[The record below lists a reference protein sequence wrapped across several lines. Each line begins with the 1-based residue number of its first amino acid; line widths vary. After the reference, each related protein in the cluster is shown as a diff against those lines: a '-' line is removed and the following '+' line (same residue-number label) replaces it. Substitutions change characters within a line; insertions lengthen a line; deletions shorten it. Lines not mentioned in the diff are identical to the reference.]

1 MSIITDVYAREVLD
15 SRGNPTLEVEVYT
28 ESGAH
33 GRGMVPSGASTGEHE
48 AVELRDGDKSRYG
61 GLGTQKAV
69 DNVNNIIAEAIIGYD
84 VRDQQAIDRAMI
96 ALDGTPNKGK
106 LGANAILGVS
116 IAVARAAADYLEIPL
131 YSYLGGFNTKVLP
144 TPMMNI
150 INGGSHSDAPIAFQE
165 FMIVPAG
172 APTFKE
178 ALRWGAE
185 IFHALKKI
193 LKGRGLETA
202 VGDEGGFAPRFD
214 GTEDGV
220 ETIIAAIEA
229 AGYVPGKDV
238 FIGFDCAS
246 SEFYDKERKVYDY
259 TKFEG
264 EGAAVRTAAEQI
276 DYLEELVNK
285 YPIITIEDGM
295 DENDWDGWKALTE
308 RLGGKV
314 QLVGDDFFV
323 TNTAYL
329 ERGIAEGAAVRT
341 SAEQID
347 YLEELVNK
355 YPIITIED
363 GMDENDW
370 DGWKALTERL
380 GKKLQL
386 VGDDFFVTNTDYLAR
401 GIQEGAA
408 NSILIKVNQI
418 GTLTE
423 TFEAIEMA
431 KEAGYTAVVS
441 HRSGETEDSTI
452 ADIAVATNAG
462 QIKTGSLSRTDRIAK
477 YNQLLRIEDQLG
489 EVAEYR
495 GLKSFYNLKK

>member
-28 ESGAH
+28 ESGAF

-295 DENDWDGWKALTE
+295 DENDWDGWKILTE
-308 RLGGKV
+308 KLGKST
-314 QLVGDDFFV
+314 QLVGDDLFV
-323 TNTAYL
+323 TNVEFL
-329 ERGIAEGAAVRT
+329 RKGIH
-341 SAEQID
+341 
-347 YLEELVNK
+347 
-355 YPIITIED
+355 
-363 GMDENDW
+363 
-370 DGWKALTERL
+370 L
-380 GKKLQL
+380 G
-386 VGDDFFVTNTDYLAR
+386 VG
-401 GIQEGAA
+401 
-408 NSILIKVNQI
+408 NSILVKVNQI
-418 GTLTE
+418 GSLTE
-423 TFEAIEMA
+423 TLDAVELAM
-431 KEAGYTAVVS
+431 GNRYTAVIS
-441 HRSGETEDSTI
+441 HRSGETEDATI
-452 ADIAVATNAG
+452 ADIAVGTNAG
-462 QIKTGSLSRTDRIAK
+462 QIKTGSLSRSDRMAK
-477 YNQLLRIEDQLG
+477 YNRLLRIEEELG
-489 EVAEYR
+489 KSARYGNGF
-495 GLKSFYNLKK
+495 GLF